1 MVQLVGT
8 TSLGLGKLI
17 DGKNQFVHIRYS
29 ANANGLNMTTE
40 IQADTKYIGI
50 ATNSS
55 ETAPTSPSDY
65 SWGRFVGTPG
75 VSSYTWIRYSSN
87 ADGSNMTTIPNEE
100 TKYIGVAITAEDSAP
115 TDYTKYSWALFRGSD
130 GRGVKKTEVSYQKST
145 SGTVIPTG
153 AWLASIPSLN
163 EGEYLW
169 TRTLFTYTDGTTTS
183 AYNVS
188 RNGTSGLGIARTDV
202 HYQKSTSGTVA
213 PTGTWTVTIPTVRAN
228 EYLWTRTTITYTDAS
243 TSVSYS
249 VGKMGADGKDAQLL
263 YLTASSQIQAFDKD
277 NQPKTTQPITISAK
291 LQNASGTA
299 TFTAIPYIGNTAQAP
314 ITLGGTGN
322 DRTLLPTQWTD
333 PKWTIIAITA
343 TLGSLTDTISV
354 NKVKDGESGETPVV
368 HIAWA
373 DSADG
378 SEGFTLEL
386 PTNKIP
392 KYRGYYVDYS
402 TTASTDPKKYKWERN
417 PDDTGAEVDK
427 AMTAVESAVANA
439 EEAERLAATAS
450 QTATIAK
457 QEASAAQNAA
467 SMAQGEV
474 SRIEGVIVDVQGDI
488 DTALQEVADQAADL
502 QATKETLELNYA
514 KKTEVSDVQAAL
526 TTEISKKVG
535 ELQTTVSQTYAAK
548 NDVVAMEG
556 RLQSQITQTAGEVS
570 SVVGKVDKLEADT
583 TEAQKKVDEALE
595 KSAAAQATANQAQAY
610 ADAADRKVTAAQTDL
625 NEAKQ
630 NLVNTINRVDATE
643 ADIAEAQLKVESAQA
658 AVAQAQKDA
667 AEAALAASNAQ
678 AAANKAQ
685 QDVAALTKR
694 VVSAETAITQNSE
707 QIKLSANKTEEI
719 GNKLDN
725 LQVGGTNLIKNTSN
739 KLQHLERSDWLAL
752 AAINNTRNFNLADY
766 LGKRLTLRVWIQNPS
781 VDAKLQLYFNA
792 PGWKAGNVVKAG
804 QSGYSQLT
812 CDIPSTLPSFW
823 NLVLGGGN
831 GVAFSLDYKELKAE
845 IGDFATSWSPAPE
858 DQQTQID
865 GINNN
870 LSNNYYQKTTVDS
883 KLSTAVSG
891 ITAQYTKDINTKL
904 GNYYDKSTIDSKLTI
919 DGQGITTYVKNT
931 KSKLDNLQVGGRNIL
946 RGTKDM
952 KLGSGKWADGT
963 WRKSGNGTI
972 RNVALTDFPLA
983 DIKQGVEITSYD
995 GRCGVYQDNI
1005 SLESGY
1011 YTLSYYVKANTVGTQ
1026 VWIHSFWNS
1035 EYDGKRGYFTLNDT
1049 NWTRISVTGNLP
1061 VNQDIISAAYLYVE
1075 TPNTTVTV
1083 AAPFEHHSEMVG
1095 EWNPA
1100 PEDSDNIQVGGRNLL
1115 TKDILSNFRGNVLTN
1130 NSDGSIT
1137 TTYYYQNDSALT
1149 NLKAGDTL
1157 TFSCKL
1163 KKEGNFTGKVR
1174 IGIYHDGTWD
1184 SYYMGSLLTKD
1195 YKMFSKTITMQK
1207 DGDIRLVIQNDNGSS
1222 VNTEKITF
1230 KELKLEIGNKATD
1243 YSPAPE
1249 DMATAEQAQQAQ
1261 NDANDANSKADAT
1274 EHRVSVAESTIK
1286 QLSDSISMLVTD
1298 SNGSSMMTQ
1307 TSDGWTFNI
1316 GSITD
1321 AINSATNNID
1331 NLSGS
1336 LNQTNNVVNNLNNLA
1351 NDLSKKT
1358 AYINMTTDETGA
1370 PCIELGKTGNAF
1382 KVRITNTSVDF
1393 IEGSSKI
1400 AYVSNQALFIEKA
1413 IIKNALQIGDT
1424 FGFVWQ
1430 TRSNGNL
1437 GLRYIDSR
1445 PVFSAIAK
1453 YPQSNIDVYSTKD
1466 RYENFNISENP
1477 TGCPLGST
1485 IKIKVFNT
1493 TTNVYNYIE
1502 CILIAINS
1510 TTQIRIKA
1518 TGVVTLG

>member
-29 ANANGLNMTTE
+29 AHSNGSNMTTE

-75 VSSYTWIRYSSN
+75 ASSYTWIRYSSN
-87 ADGSNMTTIPNEE
+87 ADGSNMTAIPNEE
-100 TKYIGVAITAEDSAP
+100 TKYIGVAVTAEDSAP
-115 TDYTKYSWALFRGSD
+115 TDYTRYSWALFKGSD

-153 AWLASIPSLN
+153 SWLASIPSLN

-183 AYNVS
+183 TYNVS

-202 HYQKSTSGTVA
+202 HYQKSTSGTTA

-228 EYLWTRTTITYTDAS
+228 EYLWTRTTITYTDDS

-299 TFTAIPYIGNTAQAP
+299 TFVAIPYVGNTAQTP

-322 DRTLLPTQWTD
+322 DRTLLPSQWTD

-402 TTASTDPKKYKWERN
+402 TVASTDPKKYKWERN

-474 SRIEGVIVDVQGDI
+474 SRIEGVIVGVQGDI

-595 KSAAAQATANQAQAY
+595 KSTAAQAAASQAQAY
-610 ADAADRKVTAAQTDL
+610 ADAADKKVSAAQVDL

-630 NLVNTINRVDATE
+630 NLTATINRVDATE

-678 AAANKAQ
+678 AAANQAQ

-694 VVSAETAITQNSE
+694 VTSAETAITQNSE

-719 GNKLDN
+719 G
-725 LQVGGTNLIKNTSN
+725 T
-739 KLQHLERSDWLAL
+739 
-752 AAINNTRNFNLADY
+752 
-766 LGKRLTLRVWIQNPS
+766 
-781 VDAKLQLYFNA
+781 
-792 PGWKAGNVVKAG
+792 
-804 QSGYSQLT
+804 
-812 CDIPSTLPSFW
+812 
-823 NLVLGGGN
+823 
-831 GVAFSLDYKELKAE
+831 
-845 IGDFATSWSPAPE
+845 
-858 DQQTQID
+858 
-865 GINNN
+865 
-870 LSNNYYQKTTVDS
+870 
-883 KLSTAVSG
+883 
-891 ITAQYTKDINTKL
+891 
-904 GNYYDKSTIDSKLTI
+904 
-919 DGQGITTYVKNT
+919 
-931 KSKLDNLQVGGRNIL
+931 KLDNLQVGGRNL
-946 RGTKDM
+946 LLKTGYFDTS
-952 KLGSGKWADGT
+952 KLSGVVGDGNKINLAKTIITDTSSPSGKAYRINKYKKGT
-963 WRKSGNGTI
+963 ENVYGGCYWVVQKQLTPGKKYTWSAYVRGVGTV
-972 RNVALTDFPLA
+972 NTFGPEQGGAKAVALTSTWTKVSHTFTA
-983 DIKQGVEITSYD
+983 NSNQY
-995 GRCGVYQDNI
+995 YQ
-1005 SLESGY
+1005 
-1011 YTLSYYVKANTVGTQ
+1011 
-1026 VWIHSFWNS
+1026 
-1035 EYDGKRGYFTLNDT
+1035 FTFY
-1049 NWTRISVTGNLP
+1049 GNLEF
-1061 VNQDIISAAYLYVE
+1061 DLYLTDLMLE
-1075 TPNTTVTV
+1075 EGNTPT
-1083 AAPFEHHSEMVG
+1083 PWS
-1095 EWNPA
+1095 PA
-1100 PEDSDNIQVGGRNLL
+1100 PEDQQSQIDGINNNLTNNYYSKTQTDAAIKVASDNITSTVSTEITTVNNKVDNLSIGDENLINLSEIKPYNDATIDTSNYIKCGEVILTAYVRDYSGIYIDFYNDAKPETYYVFSYDITALDSQPFRTIRGHMDTGFYTVKCCIDGVDIKASYQDPYTFSDSSVRKHHVEVYVKLKDEMTNNRRIFIQPNHSAKQTSERYKIENLKIVEGNKYTNGWSPAPSDQQLQIDNIQVGGRNLL
-1115 TKDILSNFRGNVLTN
+1115 RKSNVGEENLQYFKTGNATVAVETEGNLKYYKIRINDNLTTNGNGAHYLSNNGYYNLEKGKHYIFSYWIKVNVNHPFNFNNIGHYQVGNYRDDVSGDRLHVDTN
-1130 NSDGSIT
+1130 RKYNVS
-1137 TTYYYQNDSALT
+1137 
-1149 NLKAGDTL
+1149 NLVANTWTKVTIEFDTL
-1157 TFSCKL
+1157 YDGYFIPYFWYARSGVEICVYGFML
-1163 KKEGNFTGKVR
+1163 EEGNKP
-1174 IGIYHDGTWD
+1174 
-1184 SYYMGSLLTKD
+1184 
-1195 YKMFSKTITMQK
+1195 
-1207 DGDIRLVIQNDNGSS
+1207 
-1222 VNTEKITF
+1222 
-1230 KELKLEIGNKATD
+1230 TD
-1243 YSPAPE
+1243 WSPAPE
-1249 DMATAEQAQQAQ
+1249 DMATADQAQQAQ
-1261 NDANDANSKADAT
+1261 NDANDANSKADSN
-1274 EHRVSVAESTIK
+1274 EHRVSLAESTIK
-1286 QLSDSISMLVTD
+1286 QLSDSISMMVTD

-1321 AINSATNNID
+1321 AIDSAANNID

-1336 LNQTNNVVNNLNNLA
+1336 LTQTKNVVNNLNNLA

-1358 AYINMTTDETGA
+1358 AYINMTTDENGA

-1413 IIKNALQIGDT
+1413 IIKSELQVGERQ
-1424 FGFVWQ
+1424 GFIWK
-1430 TRSNGNL
+1430 TRSNGNM
-1437 GLRYIDSR
+1437 GLRW
-1445 PVFSAIAK
+1445 F
-1453 YPQSNIDVYSTKD
+1453 
-1466 RYENFNISENP
+1466 
-1477 TGCPLGST
+1477 G
-1485 IKIKVFNT
+1485 
-1493 TTNVYNYIE
+1493 
-1502 CILIAINS
+1502 
-1510 TTQIRIKA
+1510 
-1518 TGVVTLG
+1518 

>member
-29 ANANGLNMTTE
+29 AHSNGSNMTTE

-87 ADGSNMTTIPNEE
+87 ADGSNMTAIPNEE
-100 TKYIGVAITAEDSAP
+100 TKYIGVAITSEDSAP
-115 TDYTKYSWALFRGSD
+115 TDYTKYSWALFKGSD

-153 AWLASIPSLN
+153 TWLASIPSLSD
-163 EGEYLW
+163 GEYLW

-183 AYNVS
+183 TYNVS

-228 EYLWTRTTITYTDAS
+228 EYLWTRTTITYTDDS

-299 TFTAIPYIGNTAQAP
+299 TFTAIPYIGNTAQTP

-322 DRTLLPTQWTD
+322 DRTLLPSQWTD

-474 SRIEGVIVDVQGDI
+474 SRIEGVIVGVQGDI

-658 AVAQAQKDA
+658 AVAQAQRDA

-678 AAANKAQ
+678 ATANKAQ

-707 QIKLSANKTEEI
+707 QIRLAATKTEEI
-719 GNKLDN
+719 GNAINSQQSSNINLWRFTKDYDGSKYNKWGQIYNSNIAYKNWKPNTTIDGFGVQYINHEWDDLSQCVPIKHGGTYTLSAMVKLGSNTSSVGVYIEGATIQQMLVNGVKQVTIKNVIDN
-725 LQVGGTNLIKNTSN
+725 LSATEYKRVSVTYKNTGN
-739 KLQHLERSDWLAL
+739 KDYSYIRFEPTTNSTMYMYQPM
-752 AAINNTRNFNLADY
+752 FNE
-766 LGKRLTLRVWIQNPS
+766 
-781 VDAKLQLYFNA
+781 
-792 PGWKAGNVVKAG
+792 
-804 QSGYSQLT
+804 GY
-812 CDIPSTLPSFW
+812 PLP
-823 NLVLGGGN
+823 
-831 GVAFSLDYKELKAE
+831 
-845 IGDFATSWSPAPE
+845 WSPHPE
-858 DQQTQID
+858 DHQSQID

-870 LSNNYYQKTTVDS
+870 LSNNYYSKTQTDAAIKVAADNVTTTVRKETTEQITNINICGENLIKNTNTDKMDIGWMMQTGGYERTYYKDS
-883 KLSTAVSG
+883 GIIVTKLKRDSVQQTGWSVIYVSG
-891 ITAQYTKDINTKL
+891 IVLDKLKPNTKYI
-904 GNYYDKSTIDSKLTI
+904 GTFEIM
-919 DGQGITTYVKNT
+919 TTFGGV
-931 KSKLDNLQVGGRNIL
+931 LQ
-946 RGTKDM
+946 
-952 KLGSGKWADGT
+952 
-963 WRKSGNGTI
+963 
-972 RNVALTDFPLA
+972 
-983 DIKQGVEITSYD
+983 
-995 GRCGVYQDNI
+995 
-1005 SLESGY
+1005 
-1011 YTLSYYVKANTVGTQ
+1011 
-1026 VWIHSFWNS
+1026 
-1035 EYDGKRGYFTLNDT
+1035 FTLRRTDGSTTASNSYTMT
-1049 NWTRISVTGNLP
+1049 NNI
-1061 VNQDIISAAYLYVE
+1061 
-1075 TPNTTVTV
+1075 TPNQ
-1083 AAPFEHHSEMVG
+1083 
-1095 EWNPA
+1095 WNKVQF
-1100 PEDSDNIQVGGRNLL
+1100 I
-1115 TKDILSNFRGNVLTN
+1115 
-1130 NSDGSIT
+1130 IT
-1137 TTYYYQNDSALT
+1137 TTNPLPELLDQVIYITGMDSKPGVEYHFR
-1149 NLKAGDTL
+1149 N
-1157 TFSCKL
+1157 FKL
-1163 KKEGNFTGKVR
+1163 AEGN
-1174 IGIYHDGTWD
+1174 
-1184 SYYMGSLLTKD
+1184 
-1195 YKMFSKTITMQK
+1195 
-1207 DGDIRLVIQNDNGSS
+1207 
-1222 VNTEKITF
+1222 
-1230 KELKLEIGNKATD
+1230 KETPW
-1243 YSPAPE
+1243 SPAPE
-1249 DMATAEQAQQAQ
+1249 DMATAEQAKNAQ
-1261 NDANDANSKADAT
+1261 DAANSAQSAADGANS
-1274 EHRVSVAESTIK
+1274 RVSVAESTIK

-1298 SNGSSMMTQ
+1298 KNGSSMMTQ
-1307 TSDGWTFNI
+1307 TSNGWTFNM
-1316 GSITD
+1316 GAITD
-1321 AINSATNNID
+1321 AIDSATNNID

-1336 LNQTNNVVNNLNNLA
+1336 LSQTNNVVNNLNNLA

-1358 AYINMTTDETGA
+1358 AYINMTTDENGA

-1413 IIKNALQIGDT
+1413 IIKSELQVGET
-1424 FGFVWQ
+1424 RGFIWK
-1430 TRSNGNL
+1430 TRSNGNM
-1437 GLRYIDSR
+1437 GLRW
-1445 PVFSAIAK
+1445 F
-1453 YPQSNIDVYSTKD
+1453 
-1466 RYENFNISENP
+1466 
-1477 TGCPLGST
+1477 G
-1485 IKIKVFNT
+1485 
-1493 TTNVYNYIE
+1493 
-1502 CILIAINS
+1502 
-1510 TTQIRIKA
+1510 
-1518 TGVVTLG
+1518 

>member
-29 ANANGLNMTTE
+29 AHSNGSNMTTE

-75 VSSYTWIRYSSN
+75 ASSYTWIRYSSN
-87 ADGSNMTTIPNEE
+87 ADGSNMTAIPNEE
-100 TKYIGVAITAEDSAP
+100 TKYIGVAVTAEDSAP
-115 TDYTKYSWALFRGSD
+115 TDYTRYSWALFKGSD

-153 AWLASIPSLN
+153 AWLASIPLLN
-163 EGEYLW
+163 DGEYLW

-183 AYNVS
+183 TYNVS

-228 EYLWTRTTITYTDAS
+228 EYLWTRTTITYTDDS

-299 TFTAIPYIGNTAQAP
+299 TFVAIPYIGNTAQTP

-322 DRTLLPTQWTD
+322 DRTLLPSQWTD

-402 TTASTDPKKYKWERN
+402 TIASTDPKKYKWERN

-467 SMAQGEV
+467 SIAQGEV
-474 SRIEGVIVDVQGDI
+474 SRIEGVIVGVQGDI

-595 KSAAAQATANQAQAY
+595 KSAAAQATASQAQAY

-658 AVAQAQKDA
+658 AVAQAQRDA

-678 AAANKAQ
+678 AAADKAQ

-694 VVSAETAITQNSE
+694 VTSAETAITQNTE
-707 QIKLSANKTEEI
+707 QIRLSATKTEEI
-719 GNKLDN
+719 GTKLDN
-725 LQVGGTNLIKNTSN
+725 LQVGGRNLFARTGEKFVMGYGIPNTTWENGRAILKYGSGNNPMTKTEILPQNGAFDEFVMKRGVEYTQSIIIETDATFVPNGAFNFTWFRMTSPQGHNYRKGNIKKTGNEQYLVWCTASVN
-739 KLQHLERSDWLAL
+739 EDNFQLRAFDLQDLYQVLSFNISGSYIAFSKPKLEE
-752 AAINNTRNFNLADY
+752 
-766 LGKRLTLRVWIQNPS
+766 
-781 VDAKLQLYFNA
+781 
-792 PGWKAGNVVKAG
+792 GNVPTA
-804 QSGYSQLT
+804 
-812 CDIPSTLPSFW
+812 
-823 NLVLGGGN
+823 
-831 GVAFSLDYKELKAE
+831 
-845 IGDFATSWSPAPE
+845 WSPAPE
-858 DQQTQID
+858 DQQSQID

-870 LSNNYYQKTTVDS
+870 LSNNYYSKTQTDAAIKVAADNVTTTVRRETTEQITNINICGENLIKNTNTDKMNITWTMETGGYERTYYKDNGVIVTKLKRDS
-883 KLSTAVSG
+883 VQQTGWSVICVNGIVLDKL
-891 ITAQYTKDINTKL
+891 KPNTK
-904 GNYYDKSTIDSKLTI
+904 YIISFEI
-919 DGQGITTYVKNT
+919 QPTTAI
-931 KSKLDNLQVGGRNIL
+931 SLQFVL
-946 RGTKDM
+946 R
-952 KLGSGKWADGT
+952 
-963 WRKSGNGTI
+963 RGNGAGTAS
-972 RNVALTDFPLA
+972 NMYSMNYSVP
-983 DIKQGVEITSYD
+983 
-995 GRCGVYQDNI
+995 
-1005 SLESGY
+1005 
-1011 YTLSYYVKANTVGTQ
+1011 ANQ
-1026 VWIHSFWNS
+1026 WS
-1035 EYDGKRGYFTLNDT
+1035 
-1049 NWTRISVTGNLP
+1049 
-1061 VNQDIISAAYLYVE
+1061 
-1075 TPNTTVTV
+1075 
-1083 AAPFEHHSEMVG
+1083 
-1095 EWNPA
+1095 
-1100 PEDSDNIQVGGRNLL
+1100 
-1115 TKDILSNFRGNVLTN
+1115 
-1130 NSDGSIT
+1130 
-1137 TTYYYQNDSALT
+1137 
-1149 NLKAGDTL
+1149 
-1157 TFSCKL
+1157 
-1163 KKEGNFTGKVR
+1163 
-1174 IGIYHDGTWD
+1174 
-1184 SYYMGSLLTKD
+1184 
-1195 YKMFSKTITMQK
+1195 
-1207 DGDIRLVIQNDNGSS
+1207 
-1222 VNTEKITF
+1222 KITF
-1230 KELKLEIGNKATD
+1230 MLTTTNPLPELLDQVIYITGMNSTPGSEYHFKNFKMAEGNKETPW
-1243 YSPAPE
+1243 SPAPE

-1261 NDANDANSKADAT
+1261 NDANNANSKADSN
-1274 EHRVSVAESTIK
+1274 EQRVSLAESTIK
-1286 QLSDSISMLVTD
+1286 QLSDSISMMVTD

-1316 GSITD
+1316 GSITS
-1321 AINSATNNID
+1321 AIDSAANNID

-1336 LNQTNNVVNNLNNLA
+1336 LSQTNNVVNNLNNLA

-1393 IEGSSKI
+1393 TQGSSKI

-1413 IIKNALQIGDT
+1413 IIKSELQIGET
-1424 FGFVWQ
+1424 KGFIWK
-1430 TRSNGNL
+1430 TRSNGNM
-1437 GLRYIDSR
+1437 GLRW
-1445 PVFSAIAK
+1445 F
-1453 YPQSNIDVYSTKD
+1453 
-1466 RYENFNISENP
+1466 
-1477 TGCPLGST
+1477 G
-1485 IKIKVFNT
+1485 
-1493 TTNVYNYIE
+1493 
-1502 CILIAINS
+1502 
-1510 TTQIRIKA
+1510 
-1518 TGVVTLG
+1518 

>member
-29 ANANGLNMTTE
+29 AHSNGSNMTTE

-87 ADGSNMTTIPNEE
+87 ADGSNMTAIPNEE
-100 TKYIGVAITAEDSAP
+100 TKYIGVAITSEDSAP
-115 TDYTKYSWALFRGSD
+115 TDYTKYSWALFKGSD

-153 AWLASIPSLN
+153 TWLASIPSLSD
-163 EGEYLW
+163 GEYLW

-183 AYNVS
+183 TYNVS

-228 EYLWTRTTITYTDAS
+228 EYLWTRTTITYTDDS

-299 TFTAIPYIGNTAQAP
+299 TFTAIPYIGNTAQTP

-322 DRTLLPTQWTD
+322 DRTLLPSQWTD

-474 SRIEGVIVDVQGDI
+474 SRIEGVIVGVQGDI

-658 AVAQAQKDA
+658 AVAQAQRDA

-678 AAANKAQ
+678 ATANKAQ

-707 QIKLSANKTEEI
+707 QIRLAATKTEEI
-719 GNKLDN
+719 GNAINSQQSSNINLWRFTKDYDGSKYNKWGQIYNSNIAYKNWKPNTTIDGFGVQYINHEWDDLSQCVPIKHGGTYTLSAMVKLGSNTSSVGVYIEGATIQQMLVNGVKQVTIKNVIDN
-725 LQVGGTNLIKNTSN
+725 LSATEYKRVSVTYKNTGN
-739 KLQHLERSDWLAL
+739 KDYSYIRFEPTTNSTMYMYQPM
-752 AAINNTRNFNLADY
+752 FNE
-766 LGKRLTLRVWIQNPS
+766 
-781 VDAKLQLYFNA
+781 
-792 PGWKAGNVVKAG
+792 
-804 QSGYSQLT
+804 GY
-812 CDIPSTLPSFW
+812 PLP
-823 NLVLGGGN
+823 
-831 GVAFSLDYKELKAE
+831 
-845 IGDFATSWSPAPE
+845 WSPHPE
-858 DQQTQID
+858 DHQSQID

-870 LSNNYYQKTTVDS
+870 LSNNYYSKTQTDAAIKVASDNVTTTVRKETTEQITNINICGENLIKNTNTDKMDIGWMMQTGGYERTYYKDS
-883 KLSTAVSG
+883 GIIVTKLKRDSVQQTGWSVIYVSG
-891 ITAQYTKDINTKL
+891 IVLDKLKPNTKYI
-904 GNYYDKSTIDSKLTI
+904 GTFEIM
-919 DGQGITTYVKNT
+919 TTFGGV
-931 KSKLDNLQVGGRNIL
+931 LQ
-946 RGTKDM
+946 
-952 KLGSGKWADGT
+952 
-963 WRKSGNGTI
+963 
-972 RNVALTDFPLA
+972 
-983 DIKQGVEITSYD
+983 
-995 GRCGVYQDNI
+995 
-1005 SLESGY
+1005 
-1011 YTLSYYVKANTVGTQ
+1011 
-1026 VWIHSFWNS
+1026 
-1035 EYDGKRGYFTLNDT
+1035 FTLRRT
-1049 NWTRISVTGNLP
+1049 
-1061 VNQDIISAAYLYVE
+1061 
-1075 TPNTTVTV
+1075 
-1083 AAPFEHHSEMVG
+1083 
-1095 EWNPA
+1095 
-1100 PEDSDNIQVGGRNLL
+1100 
-1115 TKDILSNFRGNVLTN
+1115 
-1130 NSDGSIT
+1130 DGSIT
-1137 TTYYYQNDSALT
+1137 ASNSYTMTNNIIPNQWNKVQFIITTTNPLPELLDQVIYITGMDSKPGVEYHFR
-1149 NLKAGDTL
+1149 N
-1157 TFSCKL
+1157 FKL
-1163 KKEGNFTGKVR
+1163 AEGN
-1174 IGIYHDGTWD
+1174 
-1184 SYYMGSLLTKD
+1184 
-1195 YKMFSKTITMQK
+1195 
-1207 DGDIRLVIQNDNGSS
+1207 
-1222 VNTEKITF
+1222 
-1230 KELKLEIGNKATD
+1230 KETPW
-1243 YSPAPE
+1243 SPAPE
-1249 DMATAEQAQQAQ
+1249 DMATAEQAKNAQ
-1261 NDANDANSKADAT
+1261 DAANSAQSAADGANS
-1274 EHRVSVAESTIK
+1274 RVSVAESTIK

-1298 SNGSSMMTQ
+1298 KNGSSMMTQ
-1307 TSDGWTFNI
+1307 TSNGWTFNM
-1316 GSITD
+1316 GAITD
-1321 AINSATNNID
+1321 AIDSATNNID

-1336 LNQTNNVVNNLNNLA
+1336 LSQTNNVVNNLNNLA

-1358 AYINMTTDETGA
+1358 AYINMTTDENGA

-1413 IIKNALQIGDT
+1413 IIKSELQVGET
-1424 FGFVWQ
+1424 RGFIWK
-1430 TRSNGNL
+1430 TRSNGNM
-1437 GLRYIDSR
+1437 GLRW
-1445 PVFSAIAK
+1445 F
-1453 YPQSNIDVYSTKD
+1453 
-1466 RYENFNISENP
+1466 
-1477 TGCPLGST
+1477 G
-1485 IKIKVFNT
+1485 
-1493 TTNVYNYIE
+1493 
-1502 CILIAINS
+1502 
-1510 TTQIRIKA
+1510 
-1518 TGVVTLG
+1518 

>member
-29 ANANGLNMTTE
+29 AHSNGSNMTTE

-75 VSSYTWIRYSSN
+75 TSSYTWIRYSSN

-100 TKYIGVAITAEDSAP
+100 TKYIGVAVTAEDSAP
-115 TDYTKYSWALFRGSD
+115 TDYTRYSWALFKGSD

-145 SGTVIPTG
+145 SGTVIPAG
-153 AWLASIPSLN
+153 AWLASIPSVSD
-163 EGEYLW
+163 GEYLW

-183 AYNVS
+183 TYNVS
-188 RNGTSGLGIARTDV
+188 RNGISGLGIARADV
-202 HYQKSTSGTVA
+202 HYQKSTSGTTV
-213 PTGTWTVTIPTVRAN
+213 PIGTWTVTIPAVEAN
-228 EYLWTRTTITYTDAS
+228 EYLWTRTTITYTDDS

-263 YLTASSQIQAFDKD
+263 YLTATSEIQAFDSDDK
-277 NQPKTTQPITISAK
+277 PKTTQPITISAK

-299 TFTAIPYIGNTAQAP
+299 TFVAIPYIGNTAQTP

-322 DRTLLPTQWTD
+322 DRTLLPSQWTD
-333 PKWTIIAITA
+333 PKWTIVAITA

-378 SEGFTLEL
+378 SEGFALEL

-402 TTASTDPKKYKWERN
+402 TVASTDPKKYKWERN

-474 SRIEGVIVDVQGDI
+474 SRIEGVIVGVQGDI

-548 NDVVAMEG
+548 NDVVSMEG

-595 KSAAAQATANQAQAY
+595 KSAAAQAAASQAQAN
-610 ADAADRKVTAAQTDL
+610 ADAADKKVTAAQTDL

-707 QIKLSANKTEEI
+707 QIQLAATRTEEI
-719 GNKLDN
+719 GDELKNNYYTKEQADAAITVKADSITQTVSSTYATKGNTIKSTVEEFYQSTSPTALSGGSWSTTQPTWVQGKYIWRRTKNTYGNDTVAYTPSVN
-725 LQVGGTNLIKNTSN
+725 GVCITGNTGASGQNGKGVSSYSVTYQVGTSGTTAPTGTWTTTIPTVPQGQYLWTKMVITYTDNTS
-739 KLQHLERSDWLAL
+739 S
-752 AAINNTRNFNLADY
+752 TSY
-766 LGKRLTLRVWIQNPS
+766 S
-781 VDAKLQLYFNA
+781 VSYIPVNGQ
-792 PGWKAGNVVKAG
+792 AGA
-804 QSGYSQLT
+804 T
-812 CDIPSTLPSFW
+812 
-823 NLVLGGGN
+823 GN
-831 GVAFSLDYKELKAE
+831 GVSSIITEFYLSTSKTTQT
-845 IGDFATSWSPAPE
+845 GGSWST
-858 DQQTQID
+858 TQPTWSPGKYVWTRNKITYTN
-865 GINNN
+865 G
-870 LSNNYYQKTTVDS
+870 
-883 KLSTAVSG
+883 STA
-891 ITAQYTKDINTKL
+891 YT
-904 GNYYDKSTIDSKLTI
+904 SPQCS
-919 DGQGITTYVKNT
+919 
-931 KSKLDNLQVGGRNIL
+931 
-946 RGTKDM
+946 
-952 KLGSGKWADGT
+952 
-963 WRKSGNGTI
+963 
-972 RNVALTDFPLA
+972 
-983 DIKQGVEITSYD
+983 
-995 GRCGVYQDNI
+995 
-1005 SLESGY
+1005 
-1011 YTLSYYVKANTVGTQ
+1011 
-1026 VWIHSFWNS
+1026 S
-1035 EYDGKRGYFTLNDT
+1035 E
-1049 NWTRISVTGNLP
+1049 WEA
-1061 VNQDIISAAYLYVE
+1061 VN
-1075 TPNTTVTV
+1075 
-1083 AAPFEHHSEMVG
+1083 
-1095 EWNPA
+1095 
-1100 PEDSDNIQVGGRNLL
+1100 NIQVGGRNLL
-1115 TKDILSNFRGNVLTN
+1115 KNTGSDSYNTKITKDTTSNIVRTIYLVDSFDYNNLINKTVVLSFRLKNDGNSEKFDNGNETWMDNRFGAHIVLNWKNSSTGEISGSYPFVELLFQKANNKRIYSTFTFTPPNSSYDTIYSLDVAMQIGYKPAQDN
-1130 NSDGSIT
+1130 NSEWFLGE
-1137 TTYYYQNDSALT
+1137 
-1149 NLKAGDTL
+1149 
-1157 TFSCKL
+1157 F
-1163 KKEGNFTGKVR
+1163 
-1174 IGIYHDGTWD
+1174 
-1184 SYYMGSLLTKD
+1184 
-1195 YKMFSKTITMQK
+1195 
-1207 DGDIRLVIQNDNGSS
+1207 
-1222 VNTEKITF
+1222 
-1230 KELKLEIGNKATD
+1230 KLEIGNKPTD
-1243 YSPAPE
+1243 WSPAPE
-1249 DMATAEQAQQAQ
+1249 DMATAGQAQQAQ

-1286 QLSDSISMLVTD
+1286 QLSDSISTLVTD

-1316 GSITD
+1316 GSITS
-1321 AINSATNNID
+1321 AIDSATNNID

-1336 LNQTNNVVNNLNNLA
+1336 LSQTNNVVNNLNNLA

-1370 PCIELGKTGNAF
+1370 PCIELGKSGNAF

-1413 IIKNALQIGDT
+1413 IIKSELQVGERQ
-1424 FGFVWQ
+1424 GFIWK
-1430 TRSNGNL
+1430 TRSNGNM
-1437 GLRYIDSR
+1437 GLRW
-1445 PVFSAIAK
+1445 F
-1453 YPQSNIDVYSTKD
+1453 
-1466 RYENFNISENP
+1466 
-1477 TGCPLGST
+1477 G
-1485 IKIKVFNT
+1485 
-1493 TTNVYNYIE
+1493 
-1502 CILIAINS
+1502 
-1510 TTQIRIKA
+1510 
-1518 TGVVTLG
+1518 

>member
-29 ANANGLNMTTE
+29 ANANGSNMTIE

-65 SWGRFVGTPG
+65 SWGRFVGTSG
-75 VSSYTWIRYSSN
+75 TSSYTWIRYSSN
-87 ADGSNMTTIPNEE
+87 ADGSNMTTTPNEE
-100 TKYIGVAITAEDSAP
+100 TKYIGVAITSEDSAP
-115 TDYTKYSWALFRGSD
+115 TDYTKYSWALFKGSD

-153 AWLASIPSLN
+153 SWLASIPSLN

-183 AYNVS
+183 TYNVS
-188 RNGTSGLGIARTDV
+188 RNGISGLGIARTDV

-228 EYLWTRTTITYTDAS
+228 EYLWTRTTITYTDDS

-299 TFTAIPYIGNTAQAP
+299 TFVAIPYIGNTAQTP

-322 DRTLLPTQWTD
+322 DRTLLPSQWTD

-402 TTASTDPKKYKWERN
+402 TVASTDPKKYKWERN

-474 SRIEGVIVDVQGDI
+474 SRIEGVIVGVQGDI

-548 NDVVAMEG
+548 NDVVSMEG

-595 KSAAAQATANQAQAY
+595 KSAAAQATASQAQAY

-667 AEAALAASNAQ
+667 AEAAIAAGNAQ
-678 AAANKAQ
+678 AAADKAQ

-694 VVSAETAITQNSE
+694 VTSAETAITQNTE
-707 QIKLSANKTEEI
+707 QIKLSATKTEEI
-719 GNKLDN
+719 GTKLDN
-725 LQVGGTNLIKNTSN
+725 LQIGGENYFSTLLQLTFNQNNEYELKTYQNTGSYTSFRNLLKPMKEFYKKEVMLSFDAISPNGETELRVYNFNGSPMYMITHNNIYMVQLDTISNAWTHFDVKLEIVYRKDGNEAESDKLEFYAPSKTGVKIRNVDIYESN
-739 KLQHLERSDWLAL
+739 KPRAYQKPNADLQTNIDRT
-752 AAINNTRNFNLADY
+752 NT
-766 LGKRLTLRVWIQNPS
+766 
-781 VDAKLQLYFNA
+781 
-792 PGWKAGNVVKAG
+792 
-804 QSGYSQLT
+804 
-812 CDIPSTLPSFW
+812 
-823 NLVLGGGN
+823 
-831 GVAFSLDYKELKAE
+831 
-845 IGDFATSWSPAPE
+845 
-858 DQQTQID
+858 
-865 GINNN
+865 N
-870 LSNNYYQKTTVDS
+870 LSNNYYSKTQTDAAIKVASDNVTTTVR
-883 KLSTAVSG
+883 KEV
-891 ITAQYTKDINTKL
+891 
-904 GNYYDKSTIDSKLTI
+904 
-919 DGQGITTYVKNT
+919 TT
-931 KSKLDNLQVGGRNIL
+931 
-946 RGTKDM
+946 
-952 KLGSGKWADGT
+952 
-963 WRKSGNGTI
+963 
-972 RNVALTDFPLA
+972 
-983 DIKQGVEITSYD
+983 EIT
-995 GRCGVYQDNI
+995 N
-1005 SLESGY
+1005 
-1011 YTLSYYVKANTVGTQ
+1011 
-1026 VWIHSFWNS
+1026 
-1035 EYDGKRGYFTLNDT
+1035 
-1049 NWTRISVTGNLP
+1049 
-1061 VNQDIISAAYLYVE
+1061 VN
-1075 TPNTTVTV
+1075 
-1083 AAPFEHHSEMVG
+1083 
-1095 EWNPA
+1095 
-1100 PEDSDNIQVGGRNLL
+1100 
-1115 TKDILSNFRGNVLTN
+1115 K
-1130 NSDGSIT
+1130 
-1137 TTYYYQNDSALT
+1137 
-1149 NLKAGDTL
+1149 
-1157 TFSCKL
+1157 
-1163 KKEGNFTGKVR
+1163 
-1174 IGIYHDGTWD
+1174 
-1184 SYYMGSLLTKD
+1184 
-1195 YKMFSKTITMQK
+1195 
-1207 DGDIRLVIQNDNGSS
+1207 
-1222 VNTEKITF
+1222 
-1230 KELKLEIGNKATD
+1230 
-1243 YSPAPE
+1243 
-1249 DMATAEQAQQAQ
+1249 QAQQAQ

-1274 EHRVSVAESTIK
+1274 EHRVTVAESTIK
-1286 QLSDSISMLVTD
+1286 QLSDSISMMVTD

-1307 TSDGWTFNI
+1307 TSNGWTFNI
-1316 GSITD
+1316 GAITD
-1321 AINSATNNID
+1321 AVNSATNNID

-1336 LNQTNNVVNNLNNLA
+1336 LSETKNVVNNLNNLA

-1358 AYINMTTDETGA
+1358 AYINMTTDDTGA

-1393 IEGSSKI
+1393 IQGSSKI

-1413 IIKNALQIGDT
+1413 IIKSELQVGET
-1424 FGFVWQ
+1424 KGFVWK
-1430 TRSNGNL
+1430 TRSNGNM
-1437 GLRYIDSR
+1437 GLRW
-1445 PVFSAIAK
+1445 F
-1453 YPQSNIDVYSTKD
+1453 
-1466 RYENFNISENP
+1466 
-1477 TGCPLGST
+1477 GS
-1485 IKIKVFNT
+1485 V
-1493 TTNVYNYIE
+1493 
-1502 CILIAINS
+1502 
-1510 TTQIRIKA
+1510 
-1518 TGVVTLG
+1518 

>member
-29 ANANGLNMTTE
+29 AHSNGSNMTTE

-87 ADGSNMTTIPNEE
+87 ADGSNMTAIPNEE
-100 TKYIGVAITAEDSAP
+100 TKYIGVAITSEDSAP
-115 TDYTKYSWALFRGSD
+115 TDYTKYSWALFKGSD

-153 AWLASIPSLN
+153 TWLASIPSLSD
-163 EGEYLW
+163 GEYLW

-183 AYNVS
+183 TYNVS

-228 EYLWTRTTITYTDAS
+228 EYLWTRTTITYTDDS

-299 TFTAIPYIGNTAQAP
+299 TFTAIPYIGNTAQTP

-322 DRTLLPTQWTD
+322 DRTLLPSQWTD

-474 SRIEGVIVDVQGDI
+474 SRIEGVIVGVQGDI
-488 DTALQEVADQAADL
+488 DTALQEIADQAADL

-658 AVAQAQKDA
+658 AVAQAQRDA

-678 AAANKAQ
+678 ATANKAQ

-707 QIKLSANKTEEI
+707 QIRLAATKTEEI
-719 GNKLDN
+719 GNAINSQQSSNINLWRFTKDYDGSKYNKWGQIYNSNIAYKNWKPNTTIDCFGVQYINHEWDDLSQCVPIKHGGTYTLSAMVKLGSNTSSVGVYIEGATIQQMLVNGVKQVTIKNVIDN
-725 LQVGGTNLIKNTSN
+725 LSATEYKRVSVTYKNTGN
-739 KLQHLERSDWLAL
+739 KDYSYIRFEPTTNSTMYMYQPM
-752 AAINNTRNFNLADY
+752 FNE
-766 LGKRLTLRVWIQNPS
+766 
-781 VDAKLQLYFNA
+781 
-792 PGWKAGNVVKAG
+792 
-804 QSGYSQLT
+804 GY
-812 CDIPSTLPSFW
+812 PLP
-823 NLVLGGGN
+823 
-831 GVAFSLDYKELKAE
+831 
-845 IGDFATSWSPAPE
+845 WSPHPE
-858 DQQTQID
+858 DHQSQID

-870 LSNNYYQKTTVDS
+870 LSNNYYSKTQTDAAIKVASDNVTTTVRKEVTTEITNVNNKVNNLSIGSDNLIVNGGFPTDTHGWKNEGSGRLETRVHPFYFNNKKNMFCIITS
-883 KLSTAVSG
+883 KQVSG
-891 ITAQYTKDINTKL
+891 SEGQEEDIAYSNWFNVKPNT
-904 GNYYDKSTIDSKLTI
+904 D
-919 DGQGITTYVKNT
+919 
-931 KSKLDNLQVGGRNIL
+931 
-946 RGTKDM
+946 
-952 KLGSGKWADGT
+952 
-963 WRKSGNGTI
+963 
-972 RNVALTDFPLA
+972 
-983 DIKQGVEITSYD
+983 
-995 GRCGVYQDNI
+995 
-1005 SLESGY
+1005 
-1011 YTLSYYVKANTVGTQ
+1011 YTLSFVGFSSSNVVSTEVHYMGKLNKDDSGYSNIITLFTKAQMPASYCQYYKYT
-1026 VWIHSFWNS
+1026 FNS
-1035 EYDGKRGYFTLNDT
+1035 
-1049 NWTRISVTGNLP
+1049 GN
-1061 VNQDIISAAYLYVE
+1061 
-1075 TPNTTVTV
+1075 
-1083 AAPFEHHSEMVG
+1083 
-1095 EWNPA
+1095 
-1100 PEDSDNIQVGGRNLL
+1100 
-1115 TKDILSNFRGNVLTN
+1115 SNV
-1130 NSDGSIT
+1130 GSIRFD
-1137 TTYYYQNDSALT
+1137 N
-1149 NLKAGDTL
+1149 
-1157 TFSCKL
+1157 
-1163 KKEGNFTGKVR
+1163 
-1174 IGIYHDGTWD
+1174 
-1184 SYYMGSLLTKD
+1184 
-1195 YKMFSKTITMQK
+1195 
-1207 DGDIRLVIQNDNGSS
+1207 NGS
-1222 VNTEKITF
+1222 
-1230 KELKLEIGNKATD
+1230 TD
-1243 YSPAPE
+1243 GAENYMFFSEVMLVEGAVAKKYQPSSA
-1249 DMATAEQAQQAQ
+1249 DMAEQAKNAQ
-1261 NDANDANSKADAT
+1261 DAANSAQSAADGANS
-1274 EHRVSVAESTIK
+1274 RVSVAESTIK

-1298 SNGSSMMTQ
+1298 KNGSSMMTQ
-1307 TSDGWTFNI
+1307 TSNGWTFNM
-1316 GSITD
+1316 GAITD
-1321 AINSATNNID
+1321 AIDSATNNID

-1336 LNQTNNVVNNLNNLA
+1336 LSQTNNVVNNLNNLA

-1358 AYINMTTDETGA
+1358 AYINMTTDENGA

-1413 IIKNALQIGDT
+1413 IIKSELQIGEKK
-1424 FGFVWQ
+1424 GFIWK
-1430 TRSNGNL
+1430 TRSNGNM
-1437 GLRYIDSR
+1437 GLRW
-1445 PVFSAIAK
+1445 F
-1453 YPQSNIDVYSTKD
+1453 
-1466 RYENFNISENP
+1466 
-1477 TGCPLGST
+1477 G
-1485 IKIKVFNT
+1485 
-1493 TTNVYNYIE
+1493 
-1502 CILIAINS
+1502 
-1510 TTQIRIKA
+1510 
-1518 TGVVTLG
+1518 

>member
-8 TSLGLGKLI
+8 TSLGLGKLV

-29 ANANGLNMTTE
+29 AHSNGSNMTTE

-153 AWLASIPSLN
+153 AWLASIPSLSD
-163 EGEYLW
+163 GEYLW

-183 AYNVS
+183 TYNVS

-228 EYLWTRTTITYTDAS
+228 EYLWTRTTITYTDDS

-249 VGKMGADGKDAQLL
+249 VGKMGADGKDARLL

-299 TFTAIPYIGNTAQAP
+299 TFTAIPYIGNTAQTP

-322 DRTLLPTQWTD
+322 DRTLLPSQWTD
-333 PKWTIIAITA
+333 PKWTIVAITA

-378 SEGFTLEL
+378 SVGFTLEV
-386 PTNKIP
+386 PAGKIP
-392 KYRGYYVDYS
+392 KYKGYYVDYS
-402 TTASTDPKKYKWERN
+402 TVASTDPKKYKWERN

-474 SRIEGVIVDVQGDI
+474 SRIEGVIVGVQGDI

-583 TEAQKKVDEALE
+583 TEAQKKVDEAME

-630 NLVNTINRVDATE
+630 NLTNTINRVDATE

-658 AVAQAQKDA
+658 AVAQAQRDA

-719 GNKLDN
+719 G
-725 LQVGGTNLIKNTSN
+725 T
-739 KLQHLERSDWLAL
+739 
-752 AAINNTRNFNLADY
+752 
-766 LGKRLTLRVWIQNPS
+766 
-781 VDAKLQLYFNA
+781 
-792 PGWKAGNVVKAG
+792 
-804 QSGYSQLT
+804 
-812 CDIPSTLPSFW
+812 
-823 NLVLGGGN
+823 
-831 GVAFSLDYKELKAE
+831 
-845 IGDFATSWSPAPE
+845 
-858 DQQTQID
+858 
-865 GINNN
+865 
-870 LSNNYYQKTTVDS
+870 
-883 KLSTAVSG
+883 
-891 ITAQYTKDINTKL
+891 
-904 GNYYDKSTIDSKLTI
+904 
-919 DGQGITTYVKNT
+919 
-931 KSKLDNLQVGGRNIL
+931 KLDNLQVGGRNL
-946 RGTKDM
+946 YNQSNNYTFAGDVSNHSDTSKVLDSY
-952 KLGSGKWADGT
+952 GF
-963 WRKSGNGTI
+963 KSVYNASKAGLSNVRIQNLQFNG
-972 RNVALTDFPLA
+972 
-983 DIKQGVEITSYD
+983 ITYATVSFD
-995 GRCGVYQDNI
+995 A
-1005 SLESGY
+1005 
-1011 YTLSYYVKANTVGTQ
+1011 YVN
-1026 VWIHSFWNS
+1026 
-1035 EYDGKRGYFTLNDT
+1035 
-1049 NWTRISVTGNLP
+1049 TGNLDLS
-1061 VNQDIISAAYLYVE
+1061 VDICDFGNKRYNISTTKTRYSLFVDNINKHNTSSSYNGFVDWMITLSEGQTFYVE
-1075 TPNTTVTV
+1075 KIMVEYATTPSN
-1083 AAPFEHHSEMVG
+1083 HS
-1095 EWNPA
+1095 PA
-1100 PEDSDNIQVGGRNLL
+1100 PEIFQGQIDSTNSNLRNNYYSKTQTDAAIKVAADNVTTTVRKETTEQITNINIGGENLIRNTNTDKMNISWAMQTGSFMRSYYKDNGVIV
-1115 TKDILSNFRGNVLTN
+1115 TKLKRDNVQQTGWSVICVEGIVLDKLKPNTKYIVSFEIAPTAAVSLQFSLRRGNGADVA
-1130 NSDGSIT
+1130 S
-1137 TTYYYQNDSALT
+1137 
-1149 NLKAGDTL
+1149 NLY
-1157 TFSCKL
+1157 SM
-1163 KKEGNFTGKVR
+1163 N
-1174 IGIYHDGTWD
+1174 Y
-1184 SYYMGSLLTKD
+1184 
-1195 YKMFSKTITMQK
+1195 
-1207 DGDIRLVIQNDNGSS
+1207 S
-1222 VNTEKITF
+1222 VPPNKWSKITF
-1230 KELKLEIGNKATD
+1230 MLTTTNPLPNLIDQVIYITGMNSAPGAEYHFRNFKLAEGNKETPW
-1243 YSPAPE
+1243 SPAPE
-1249 DMATAEQAQQAQ
+1249 DMATADQAKNAQ
-1261 NDANDANSKADAT
+1261 DAANNAQSSADDANS
-1274 EHRVSVAESTIK
+1274 RVSVAESTIK

-1298 SNGSSMMTQ
+1298 NNGSSMMTQ

-1316 GSITD
+1316 GAITS
-1321 AINSATNNID
+1321 AIDSATNNID

-1336 LNQTNNVVNNLNNLA
+1336 LSQTNNVVNNLNNLA

-1393 IEGSSKI
+1393 IQGSSKI

-1413 IIKNALQIGDT
+1413 IIKSELQIGEKK
-1424 FGFVWQ
+1424 GFIWK
-1430 TRSNGNL
+1430 TRSNGNM
-1437 GLRYIDSR
+1437 GLRW
-1445 PVFSAIAK
+1445 F
-1453 YPQSNIDVYSTKD
+1453 
-1466 RYENFNISENP
+1466 
-1477 TGCPLGST
+1477 G
-1485 IKIKVFNT
+1485 
-1493 TTNVYNYIE
+1493 
-1502 CILIAINS
+1502 
-1510 TTQIRIKA
+1510 
-1518 TGVVTLG
+1518 

>member
-29 ANANGLNMTTE
+29 AHSNGSNMTTE

-75 VSSYTWIRYSSN
+75 ASSYTWIRYSSN
-87 ADGSNMTTIPNEE
+87 ADGSNMTAIPNEE
-100 TKYIGVAITAEDSAP
+100 TKYIGVAVTAEDSAP
-115 TDYTKYSWALFRGSD
+115 TDYTRYSWALFKGSD

-153 AWLASIPSLN
+153 SWLASIPSLN

-169 TRTLFTYTDGTTTS
+169 TRTLFTYTDETTTS
-183 AYNVS
+183 TYNVS

-228 EYLWTRTTITYTDAS
+228 EYLWTRTTITYTDDS

-299 TFTAIPYIGNTAQAP
+299 TFVAIPYVGNTAQTP

-322 DRTLLPTQWTD
+322 DRTLLPSQWTD

-402 TTASTDPKKYKWERN
+402 TIASTDPKKYKWERN

-474 SRIEGVIVDVQGDI
+474 SRIEGVIVGVQGDI
-488 DTALQEVADQAADL
+488 DTALQEVANQAADL

-595 KSAAAQATANQAQAY
+595 KSAAAQTAASQAQTY

-658 AVAQAQKDA
+658 AVAQAQRDA

-694 VVSAETAITQNSE
+694 VTSAETAITQNAE
-707 QIKLSANKTEEI
+707 QIRLSATKTEEI
-719 GNKLDN
+719 GTKLDN
-725 LQVGGTNLIKNTSN
+725 LEVGSRN
-739 KLQHLERSDWLAL
+739 LAL
-752 AAINNTRNFNLADY
+752 NSGREVMNRDYRLSYYYISPSEGEVLSNGYGHLVDGKKYTIVICLTTDSTINEIRPFLSLGDQGLGFISPEKNKKQVVSLDFTARYYGGRYPSDHPDY
-766 LGKRLTLRVWIQNPS
+766 AKLELYRYPNPYEITGAEYITVHWVKI
-781 VDAKLQLYFNA
+781 VDAS
-792 PGWKAGNVVKAG
+792 GVVVK
-804 QSGYSQLT
+804 
-812 CDIPSTLPSFW
+812 D
-823 NLVLGGGN
+823 
-831 GVAFSLDYKELKAE
+831 
-845 IGDFATSWSPAPE
+845 WSPAPE
-858 DQQTQID
+858 DQQSQID

-870 LSNNYYQKTTVDS
+870 LTNNYYSKTQTDAAIKVASDNVTTTVRKETTEQITNINICGENLIKNTNTDKMNITWTMETGGYERTYYKDNGVIVTKLKRDS
-883 KLSTAVSG
+883 VQQTGWSVICVNGIVLDKL
-891 ITAQYTKDINTKL
+891 KPNTK
-904 GNYYDKSTIDSKLTI
+904 YIISFEIQPTAAIS
-919 DGQGITTYVKNT
+919 
-931 KSKLDNLQVGGRNIL
+931 LQFVL
-946 RGTKDM
+946 R
-952 KLGSGKWADGT
+952 
-963 WRKSGNGTI
+963 RGNGAGTAS
-972 RNVALTDFPLA
+972 NMYSMNYSVP
-983 DIKQGVEITSYD
+983 
-995 GRCGVYQDNI
+995 
-1005 SLESGY
+1005 
-1011 YTLSYYVKANTVGTQ
+1011 ANQ
-1026 VWIHSFWNS
+1026 WS
-1035 EYDGKRGYFTLNDT
+1035 
-1049 NWTRISVTGNLP
+1049 
-1061 VNQDIISAAYLYVE
+1061 
-1075 TPNTTVTV
+1075 
-1083 AAPFEHHSEMVG
+1083 
-1095 EWNPA
+1095 
-1100 PEDSDNIQVGGRNLL
+1100 
-1115 TKDILSNFRGNVLTN
+1115 
-1130 NSDGSIT
+1130 
-1137 TTYYYQNDSALT
+1137 
-1149 NLKAGDTL
+1149 
-1157 TFSCKL
+1157 
-1163 KKEGNFTGKVR
+1163 
-1174 IGIYHDGTWD
+1174 
-1184 SYYMGSLLTKD
+1184 
-1195 YKMFSKTITMQK
+1195 
-1207 DGDIRLVIQNDNGSS
+1207 
-1222 VNTEKITF
+1222 KITF
-1230 KELKLEIGNKATD
+1230 MLTTTNPLPELLDQVIYITGMNSAPGVEYHFRNFKMAEGNKETPW
-1243 YSPAPE
+1243 SPAPE
-1249 DMATAEQAQQAQ
+1249 DMATTDQAQQAQ
-1261 NDANDANSKADAT
+1261 NDANDANSKADSN
-1274 EHRVSVAESTIK
+1274 EHRVSLAESTIK

-1316 GSITD
+1316 GAITS
-1321 AINSATNNID
+1321 AIDSATNNID

-1336 LNQTNNVVNNLNNLA
+1336 LSQTNNVVNNLNNLA

-1393 IEGSSKI
+1393 IQGSSKI

-1413 IIKNALQIGDT
+1413 IIKSELQIGET
-1424 FGFVWQ
+1424 KGFIWK
-1430 TRSNGNL
+1430 TRSNGNM
-1437 GLRYIDSR
+1437 GLRW
-1445 PVFSAIAK
+1445 F
-1453 YPQSNIDVYSTKD
+1453 
-1466 RYENFNISENP
+1466 
-1477 TGCPLGST
+1477 G
-1485 IKIKVFNT
+1485 
-1493 TTNVYNYIE
+1493 
-1502 CILIAINS
+1502 
-1510 TTQIRIKA
+1510 
-1518 TGVVTLG
+1518 

>member
-1 MVQLVGT
+1 MVQQLVGSS
-8 TSLGLGKLI
+8 SLGLGKLI
-17 DGKNQFVHIRYS
+17 DGKNQFIHIRYS

-75 VSSYTWIRYSSN
+75 ASSYTWIRYSSN
-87 ADGSNMTTIPNEE
+87 ADGSNMTAIPNEE
-100 TKYIGVAITAEDSAP
+100 TKYIGVAITSEDSAP

-153 AWLASIPSLN
+153 TWLAGIPSLN

-183 AYNVS
+183 TYNVS
-188 RNGTSGLGIARTDV
+188 RNGMSGLGIARTDV

-228 EYLWTRTTITYTDAS
+228 EYLWTRTTITYTDDS

-299 TFTAIPYIGNTAQAP
+299 TFVAIPYIGNTAQTP

-322 DRTLLPTQWTD
+322 DRTLLPSQWTD

-378 SEGFTLEL
+378 SVGFTLEL

-402 TTASTDPKKYKWERN
+402 TVASTDPKKYKWERN

-474 SRIEGVIVDVQGDI
+474 SRIEGVVVGVQGDV
-488 DTALQEVADQAADL
+488 DTALQEVAGQAADL

-548 NDVVAMEG
+548 NDVVSMEG
-556 RLQSQITQTAGEVS
+556 HLQSQITQTAGEVS

-595 KSAAAQATANQAQAY
+595 KSAAAQATASQAQAY
-610 ADAADRKVTAAQTDL
+610 ADAADKKVAAAQTDL

-658 AVAQAQKDA
+658 AVAQAQEDA

-678 AAANKAQ
+678 AAADKAQ
-685 QDVAALTKR
+685 QDVAALTKT
-694 VVSAETAITQNSE
+694 VSSQSTRIDQTSNRIDLVASGITE
-707 QIKLSANKTEEI
+707 V

-725 LQVGGTNLIKNTSN
+725 LQVGNRN
-739 KLQHLERSDWLAL
+739 LAL
-752 AAINNTRNFNLADY
+752 NSGREVMNKDYRLSAYYISPSEGEVLSNGCGYLVEGKKYTIVICLTTDSTINEIDLLLSSGYRG
-766 LGKRLTLRVWIQNPS
+766 LGRISPEKNKKQVVSLDFIARYYGGRYPSDNPGYARLELYRYPDPTSISDAQYVTVHWVKI
-781 VDAKLQLYFNA
+781 VDAS
-792 PGWKAGNVVKAG
+792 GVVVK
-804 QSGYSQLT
+804 
-812 CDIPSTLPSFW
+812 D
-823 NLVLGGGN
+823 
-831 GVAFSLDYKELKAE
+831 
-845 IGDFATSWSPAPE
+845 WSPAPE
-858 DQQTQID
+858 DTQDQID
-865 GINNN
+865 GIN
-870 LSNNYYQKTTVDS
+870 SNIAANYYQKTTVDS

-891 ITAQYTKDINTKL
+891 ITAQYTKDITTKL

-919 DGQGITTYVKNT
+919 DGQGIATYVKST
-931 KSKLDNLQVGGRNIL
+931 QSKLDNLQVGGRNLLINSEKYTKDKPWQRTISGGDDYTITDMYFPIAKNRTYTFQFCTNRPIGWHQVDGTAKGTTHIIL
-946 RGTKDM
+946 FLQTKETSEEWGYKRIIDLNNSSLQTKNDKYYQTFTIPTDYDYVRALVRIDGHADGNKYDLKYWNLQAEEGTKD
-952 KLGSGKWADGT
+952 ST
-963 WRKSGNGTI
+963 WEPPIESMAT
-972 RNVALTDFPLA
+972 LTQYTEVKQLA
-983 DIKQGVEITSYD
+983 D
-995 GRCGVYQDNI
+995 
-1005 SLESGY
+1005 
-1011 YTLSYYVKANTVGTQ
+1011 
-1026 VWIHSFWNS
+1026 
-1035 EYDGKRGYFTLNDT
+1035 
-1049 NWTRISVTGNLP
+1049 RISSTVYDSSTGLVTKTNQLAGKYAIQNL
-1061 VNQDIISAAYLYVE
+1061 
-1075 TPNTTVTV
+1075 
-1083 AAPFEHHSEMVG
+1083 
-1095 EWNPA
+1095 
-1100 PEDSDNIQVGGRNLL
+1100 NIYGDVLSSLNL
-1115 TKDILSNFRGNVLTN
+1115 NGGNVRIKGELIDL
-1130 NSDGSIT
+1130 DGNVRI
-1137 TTYYYQNDSALT
+1137 QNAFVT
-1149 NLKAGDTL
+1149 NLKANSILANEITAKATTVVNAKIANLDAGVITTGILKGTNLSLNLGTGEVQFQKGRIQAPNNTLDIQVNTGIMKVLNTNGEGVTFQNGNLYFSNTSVQGYYGSIKYNQDFGGPVKGVKIDGYGGVILASRSQKDTL
-1157 TFSCKL
+1157 FNGYLSDIKNGSSLSLEELSDGTGYAYLLSRDSITIAVN
-1163 KKEGNFTGKVR
+1163 KKIQDNLGYSYFTGIR
-1174 IGIYHDGTWD
+1174 ID
-1184 SYYMGSLLTKD
+1184 
-1195 YKMFSKTITMQK
+1195 KTIGTLTLASE
-1207 DGDIRLVIQNDNGSS
+1207 DIRLVGDDISLNNKHLLVYSDSVTFGNTTKTSFTGPVSFNAATNFYKPVNFSDYVNGKRLAYGKSMD
-1222 VNTEKITF
+1222 ITF
-1230 KELKLEIGNKATD
+1230 ELKNAYTSSAYLEVNQGTATYKIPLKA
-1243 YSPAPE
+1243 
-1249 DMATAEQAQQAQ
+1249 
-1261 NDANDANSKADAT
+1261 
-1274 EHRVSVAESTIK
+1274 
-1286 QLSDSISMLVTD
+1286 
-1298 SNGSSMMTQ
+1298 
-1307 TSDGWTFNI
+1307 
-1316 GSITD
+1316 
-1321 AINSATNNID
+1321 
-1331 NLSGS
+1331 
-1336 LNQTNNVVNNLNNLA
+1336 
-1351 NDLSKKT
+1351 
-1358 AYINMTTDETGA
+1358 
-1370 PCIELGKTGNAF
+1370 
-1382 KVRITNTSVDF
+1382 
-1393 IEGSSKI
+1393 
-1400 AYVSNQALFIEKA
+1400 
-1413 IIKNALQIGDT
+1413 
-1424 FGFVWQ
+1424 
-1430 TRSNGNL
+1430 
-1437 GLRYIDSR
+1437 
-1445 PVFSAIAK
+1445 
-1453 YPQSNIDVYSTKD
+1453 
-1466 RYENFNISENP
+1466 
-1477 TGCPLGST
+1477 
-1485 IKIKVFNT
+1485 
-1493 TTNVYNYIE
+1493 
-1502 CILIAINS
+1502 
-1510 TTQIRIKA
+1510 
-1518 TGVVTLG
+1518 

>member
-29 ANANGLNMTTE
+29 AHSNGSNMTTE

-75 VSSYTWIRYSSN
+75 ASSYTWIRYSSN

-100 TKYIGVAITAEDSAP
+100 TKYIGVAVTAEDSAP
-115 TDYTKYSWALFRGSD
+115 TDYTRYSWALFKGSD

-153 AWLASIPSLN
+153 AWLASIPSLSD
-163 EGEYLW
+163 GEYLW

-183 AYNVS
+183 TYNVS

-228 EYLWTRTTITYTDAS
+228 EYLWTRTTITYTDDS

-299 TFTAIPYIGNTAQAP
+299 TFTAIPYIGNTAQTP

-322 DRTLLPTQWTD
+322 DRTLLPSQWTD

-402 TTASTDPKKYKWERN
+402 TVASTDPKKYKWERN

-474 SRIEGVIVDVQGDI
+474 SRIEGVIVGVQGDI

-595 KSAAAQATANQAQAY
+595 KSAAAQTAASQAQAY

-658 AVAQAQKDA
+658 AVAQAQRDA

-678 AAANKAQ
+678 AAADKAQ

-694 VVSAETAITQNSE
+694 VASAETAITQNTE
-707 QIKLSANKTEEI
+707 QIRLSATKTEEI
-719 GNKLDN
+719 GTKLDNLKLSDDNLLEKTDTSVFGKGNWFNNNNGNITLDNNILYQGRPTLKVDFTQNVDGAKNNQYITLKPDTEYYYSIIVKSNKSFSVGNSIPLHIWMHNTTATGNHMEISLDYDPKTVNANEWTTIIRKFKTPKDYDTYYLYVLLYGLSGVIINVADIQVREGSKFIPWSPSSKDGQSQINGINSNLTNNYYSKTQTDAAIKVASDNVTTTVRKEVTTEITNVNNKVDN
-725 LQVGGTNLIKNTSN
+725 LQVGSTNLIKNTSN
-739 KLQHLERSDWLAL
+739 KLQHLERSDWFAL
-752 AAINNTRNFNLADY
+752 ADKSNTKNFNLADY
-766 LGKRLTLRVWIQNPS
+766 PGKRLTLRVWIQNPN

-792 PGWKAGNVVKAG
+792 PGWKAGSIVKAG

-812 CDIPSTLPSFW
+812 VDVPATLPTYW
-823 NLVLGGGN
+823 NLVLGTSN
-831 GVAFSLDYKELKAE
+831 GVGFRLDYKELKAE
-845 IGDFATSWSPAPE
+845 IGDFATSWSPHPE
-858 DQQTQID
+858 DTQSQID
-865 GINNN
+865 NINVGGTN
-870 LSNNYYQKTTVDS
+870 LIRHSAIDVISNDEYDRWWYFTSDGGRYSSSFEQ
-883 KLSTAVSG
+883 AE
-891 ITAQYTKDINTKL
+891 QYTSIKTDVSKSGTWGQWQMDNNVLKYTDLLKLNIGDEITIGADVWIDDNTSGGFIGLDFRVNPKTNYDSFFSIRRDISPDTIKNKQWQRLYITGKITQKYIDCINDLQLARVLLIRNTATKNNEVRFRRIKVEM
-904 GNYYDKSTIDSKLTI
+904 GNKPTPWSPSPGDL
-919 DGQGITTYVKNT
+919 
-931 KSKLDNLQVGGRNIL
+931 
-946 RGTKDM
+946 GTKD
-952 KLGSGKWADGT
+952 D
-963 WRKSGNGTI
+963 
-972 RNVALTDFPLA
+972 V
-983 DIKQGVEITSYD
+983 
-995 GRCGVYQDNI
+995 
-1005 SLESGY
+1005 
-1011 YTLSYYVKANTVGTQ
+1011 
-1026 VWIHSFWNS
+1026 
-1035 EYDGKRGYFTLNDT
+1035 
-1049 NWTRISVTGNLP
+1049 
-1061 VNQDIISAAYLYVE
+1061 
-1075 TPNTTVTV
+1075 
-1083 AAPFEHHSEMVG
+1083 
-1095 EWNPA
+1095 
-1100 PEDSDNIQVGGRNLL
+1100 
-1115 TKDILSNFRGNVLTN
+1115 
-1130 NSDGSIT
+1130 
-1137 TTYYYQNDSALT
+1137 
-1149 NLKAGDTL
+1149 
-1157 TFSCKL
+1157 
-1163 KKEGNFTGKVR
+1163 
-1174 IGIYHDGTWD
+1174 
-1184 SYYMGSLLTKD
+1184 
-1195 YKMFSKTITMQK
+1195 
-1207 DGDIRLVIQNDNGSS
+1207 
-1222 VNTEKITF
+1222 
-1230 KELKLEIGNKATD
+1230 
-1243 YSPAPE
+1243 
-1249 DMATAEQAQQAQ
+1249 QQAQ
-1261 NDANDANSKADAT
+1261 NDANEANSKADAT
-1274 EHRVSVAESTIK
+1274 EHRVNIAESTIK

-1316 GSITD
+1316 GAITS
-1321 AINSATNNID
+1321 AIDSATNNID

-1336 LNQTNNVVNNLNNLA
+1336 LSQTNNVVNNLNNLA

-1393 IEGSSKI
+1393 IQGSSKI

-1413 IIKNALQIGDT
+1413 IIKSELQIGEKR
-1424 FGFVWQ
+1424 GFVWK
-1430 TRSNGNL
+1430 TRSNGNM
-1437 GLRYIDSR
+1437 GLRW
-1445 PVFSAIAK
+1445 F
-1453 YPQSNIDVYSTKD
+1453 
-1466 RYENFNISENP
+1466 
-1477 TGCPLGST
+1477 G
-1485 IKIKVFNT
+1485 
-1493 TTNVYNYIE
+1493 
-1502 CILIAINS
+1502 
-1510 TTQIRIKA
+1510 
-1518 TGVVTLG
+1518 